1 MLPTLVKL
9 QEDTVD
15 TGHYY
20 VQVIDYLYEA
30 SKSLMAITKAS
41 FEHIDNNHHGLSEKQ
56 VTDLENLN
64 KEVSSVYD
72 DIVRMFRTSDFAD
85 FEQTLAKRDAIF
97 DLFVENI
104 KSQIKRVK
112 DKESSVRNSILYLN
126 IVHETK
132 TMLLQARN
140 MMRAQQ
146 LFLGCE
152 EEKKKLLLH

>member
-1 MLPTLVKL
+1 MLPILVKL

-20 VQVIDYLYEA
+20 VQVLDYLCEV
-30 SKSLMAITKAS
+30 SKSLMAITKSS
-41 FEHIDNNHHGLSEKQ
+41 FEHIENNHEGLNDEQ
-56 VTDLENLN
+56 LADLENLN
-64 KEVSSVYD
+64 KEVSKIYT
-72 DIVRMFRTSDFAD
+72 DISRMLRTSDFSN
-85 FEQTLAKRDAIF
+85 FEQTLANRDKIF
-97 DLFVENI
+97 DLFVESI

-146 LFLGCE
+146 LFVGF
-152 EEKKKLLLH
+152 EEKTKNGDK